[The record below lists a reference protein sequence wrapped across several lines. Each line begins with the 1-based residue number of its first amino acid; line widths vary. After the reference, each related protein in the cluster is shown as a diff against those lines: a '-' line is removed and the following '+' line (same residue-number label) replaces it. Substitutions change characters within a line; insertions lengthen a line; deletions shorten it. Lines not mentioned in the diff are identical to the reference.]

1 MEQRLLY
8 VVDDEKQIRE
18 LLKTYLEKEGYK
30 VELFEDG
37 QEVLD
42 RFSEQTCDML
52 IIDIMM
58 PNVDGYTLCREI
70 RKTSEVPIII
80 VSAKDE
86 EIDRILGLELGSDDY
101 ISKPFSPRELI
112 VRVKNIFRRINRSQQ
127 ATPKEVD
134 VDQIHCKDLII
145 SKENRTVLIDH
156 KEIKVTSKE
165 FDLLFLLI
173 KNKNMAFSR
182 DTIIERIW
190 GYDYFGETRQ
200 VDHLIKRL
208 RKKMLEANAQCQ
220 IETVWGYGYKISG

>member
-1 MEQRLLY
+1 MEQKLIY

-30 VELFEDG
+30 VELFKDG

-42 RFSEQTCDML
+42 AFKEQSCGML

-101 ISKPFSPRELI
+101 IAKPFSPRELV
-112 VRVKNIFRRINRSQQ
+112 VRVKNIFRRMNRVQ
-127 ATPKEVD
+127 APVEEVH
-134 VDQIHCKDLII
+134 VDQLQCKDLII
-145 SKENRTVLIDH
+145 IKENRTVLIDN

-165 FDLLFLLI
+165 FDLLCLLI
-173 KNKNMAFSR
+173 ENKNMAFSR

-208 RKKMLEANAQCQ
+208 RKKMLEVNAQCQ